1 MKNWIFNI
9 IFTVFLVSIITLI
22 IPSGKLKKNVQNTF
36 ALIIMIVIIQPFSI
50 IKKNQVNF
58 DYIFEMQDF
67 YVQTEYLDYIN
78 SKNIESLKK
87 NCVKIL
93 EDNGVFNAEIEIICS
108 SEEDNALLIEN
119 ILINLRNSVIKSDK
133 DHIDIIEGVKTD
145 IASYLLFHES
155 QVVIYE

>member
-36 ALIIMIVIIQPFSI
+36 ALIIMIVIIQPVSI
-50 IKKNQVNF
+50 IKKNQINF

-93 EDNGVFNAEIEIICS
+93 ENNGVYNAEIEITYS
-108 SEEDNALLIEN
+108 FEEDNALLIEN
-119 ILINLRNSVIKSDK
+119 VLINLRNSVIKSDK

-145 IASYLLFHES
+145 ISSYLLVREN